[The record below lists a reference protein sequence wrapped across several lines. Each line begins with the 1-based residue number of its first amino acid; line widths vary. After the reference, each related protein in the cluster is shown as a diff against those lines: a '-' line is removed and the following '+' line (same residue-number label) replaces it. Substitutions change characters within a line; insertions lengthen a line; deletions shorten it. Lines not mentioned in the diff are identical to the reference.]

1 MTSDHDIIQRD
12 TFFIVGDDSTHMQD
26 FAVTVEVFCIHTL
39 HLLAVSCHDM
49 FLGTCLHMKL

>member
-49 FLGTCLHMKL
+49 FLGT